1 MPSLPTWWNPGADL
15 MVYSDTAYSFNASSI
30 PLSRGGG
37 VKNKSEDECAPSQS
51 LWHWFKEGY
60 QDALVCK
67 D

>member
-1 MPSLPTWWNPGADL
+1 